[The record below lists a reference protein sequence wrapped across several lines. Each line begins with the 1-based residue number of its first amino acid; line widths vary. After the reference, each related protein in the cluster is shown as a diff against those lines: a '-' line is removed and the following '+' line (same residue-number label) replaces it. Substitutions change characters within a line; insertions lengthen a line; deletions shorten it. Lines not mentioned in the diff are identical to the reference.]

1 MHNQKLLYPKELTTK
16 LKQNVESLNHEPI
29 LVIYRTDYDYHNDIY
44 VANKVKFGKQVGIH
58 TIVRKYDGP
67 SNTEYGEFTKQLRE
81 DLQNPHI
88 DGIMI
93 QRPINSAHPYE
104 YQYRQQMQADYHHNG
119 DLALKDV
126 EGVGENFNKLFH
138 SGSSYLFDYHE
149 LTNIMV
155 LDPGIKALFDLLKYY
170 HVDLIHQNI
179 AVIGNTDDFTNDLTQ
194 SLYINHNT
202 VTRAYK
208 LSDIDP
214 TEYSVIIN
222 TLNQTDKMIDCQQD
236 AILINY
242 GSCFNDNDHLIN
254 PFNSKCREKAK
265 FYTPN
270 TNSIHIM
277 TIYELY
283 QQVYQIAQH
292 YDHTH

>member
-1 MHNQKLLYPKELTTK
+1 MPNQKLIYPKELTKK
-16 LKQNVESLNHEPI
+16 LKQDVACLNHQPTLI
-29 LVIYRTDYDYHNDIY
+29 IYRTDYDYHNDIY
-44 VANKVKFGKQVGIH
+44 VANKVKFGKQVGIN
-58 TIVRKYDGP
+58 TIVRTYDGP
-67 SNTEYGEFTKQLRE
+67 SNLEYGKFSNQLKN
-81 DLQNPHI
+81 DLQNPNI

-93 QRPINSAHPYE
+93 QRPINSAHPYKL
-104 YQYRQQMQADYHHNG
+104 QYVDQMVNNYHHNG
-119 DLALKDV
+119 DIAFKDV

-138 SGSSYLFDYHE
+138 SGASHLFNYQD
-149 LTNIMV
+149 LTNLMV
-155 LDPGIKALFDLLKYY
+155 LDPGIKALFDLLTYY
-170 HVDLIHQNI
+170 DFELTHQQI
-179 AVIGNTDDFTNDLTQ
+179 AIIGNTDNFTNELAQT
-194 SLYINHNT
+194 LYINHNT

-208 LSDIDP
+208 ITDIDP
-214 TEYSVIIN
+214 TQYSMIIN
-222 TLNQTDKMIDCQQD
+222 TLNQTDKLIDCQQD

-242 GSCFNDNDHLIN
+242 GSCFNENDHLIN

-283 QQVYQIAQH
+283 QQVYRIAQH